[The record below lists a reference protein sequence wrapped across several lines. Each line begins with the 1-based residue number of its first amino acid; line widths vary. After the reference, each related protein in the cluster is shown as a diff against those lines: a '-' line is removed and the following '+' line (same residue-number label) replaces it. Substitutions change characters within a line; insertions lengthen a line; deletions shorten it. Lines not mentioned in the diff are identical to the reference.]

1 MPEAEEANNCVGHC
15 AAPPRGSCGA
25 LEVLL
30 VNPHLA
36 AVEAPAAAADDGG
49 VGRAGGKE
57 LAAGKFEVVSADE
70 AAKRQMAKATAEVR
84 AKLDDL
90 NKRFNEKE
98 QEARKLNELWK
109 DEANLALRLGDRSV
123 WPDGPPPAGAVVGYR
138 PASVAVLGLWKQ
150 KEPPRIKALAAVL
163 PSGWPEEPEKL
174 LSLLKGDRACVR
186 DVAPDGS
193 GKGLVAL
200 LVDAG
205 KNRTQ
210 VVQMT
215 GGGIARRFGRFSEKP
230 GEGDDTLGGGARA
243 VAVDKTGNVWVATD
257 AWGARS
263 VFKRGADGAP
273 FEESVVGAK
282 GALKKFSPD
291 GRLLGA
297 VSLLEAPMD
306 LSLAEADGTL
316 VVLISYRNV
325 SEYHGAQVREGIMMV
340 RVSDAARIG
349 EIKAPAGS
357 VSIDES
363 GRVWVADVAGHIAC
377 YDLRGRKLL
386 DAAGSAAPAVPDAK
400 LPASSP
406 LPAVVRADGKGTVW
420 VLLTLARKLIAL
432 DAKGVPQGG
441 ARPVPESAG
450 ALYRLAPTPAGP
462 IAVGD
467 KACWRP

>member
-49 VGRAGGKE
+49 VGRVGGKE
-57 LAAGKFEVVSADE
+57 LAADKFEVVSADE

-84 AKLDDL
+84 AKLDEL
-90 NKRFNEKE
+90 SKRFNEKE

-138 PASVAVLGLWKQ
+138 PAGVAVLGLWKQ

-205 KNRTQ
+205 KNRT
-210 VVQMT
+210 
-215 GGGIARRFGRFSEKP
+215 
-230 GEGDDTLGGGARA
+230 
-243 VAVDKTGNVWVATD
+243 
-257 AWGARS
+257 
-263 VFKRGADGAP
+263 
-273 FEESVVGAK
+273 
-282 GALKKFSPD
+282 
-291 GRLLGA
+291 
-297 VSLLEAPMD
+297 
-306 LSLAEADGTL
+306 
-316 VVLISYRNV
+316 
-325 SEYHGAQVREGIMMV
+325 
-340 RVSDAARIG
+340 
-349 EIKAPAGS
+349 
-357 VSIDES
+357 
-363 GRVWVADVAGHIAC
+363 
-377 YDLRGRKLL
+377 
-386 DAAGSAAPAVPDAK
+386 
-400 LPASSP
+400 
-406 LPAVVRADGKGTVW
+406 
-420 VLLTLARKLIAL
+420 
-432 DAKGVPQGG
+432 
-441 ARPVPESAG
+441 
-450 ALYRLAPTPAGP
+450 
-462 IAVGD
+462 
-467 KACWRP
+467 